1 MTVSGDNDVDLHFP
15 PPATSTRNIW
25 YLTLSMFF
33 LRLGT
38 ATTAVAL
45 PLLVLERYGTGLGAG
60 LALGLRLVPNILF
73 GPLIGNLVDRY
84 DPRKIAVLSSIASGV
99 VVGLFPQTTAIGE
112 VMALSVLA
120 GVAYMFG
127 YPARMALRAW
137 VLTDET
143 RVKGNSMLV
152 TSERLT
158 SVIAPACAG
167 PVIAFLGLTWL
178 FRAEVVAAFIAAALV
193 LMLPQKRRPGDPSQ
207 ASQKASDEAEE
218 ALRSAFSRIA
228 TLFTNGLR
236 EMVRIVRTD
245 GMMLALTST
254 AFTYVAAIGVGVTF
268 LSDFSLTR
276 LHDLPGAYGYVV
288 AAMGA
293 GGVSGALLGTRLGK
307 LPPGWVYLLGNAVEG
322 VLWVVFAL
330 THWLAFGLP
339 VIFLAGVCESAA
351 TVVYFTEAQKRIPE
365 EYTGRYYATFI
376 PLTDIC
382 SMLGTTAGPLLVAG
396 CGIDGTAIIIFAL
409 ITIPV
414 LLFVRPLIRP
424 EPLPRVLS
432 VHRGRTQDRGLDAG
446 HSRLWRPTRHDVPR
460 RA

>member
-1 MTVSGDNDVDLHFP
+1 VTVSGGNDVDLHSP
-15 PPATSTRNIW
+15 PLVTSTRNIW

-60 LALGLRLVPNILF
+60 LSLGLRLVPNILF

-112 VMALSVLA
+112 VMLLSVLA

-127 YPARMALRAW
+127 YPARMALRAR

-178 FRAEVVAAFIAAALV
+178 FRAEVVAAFIAAMLV
-193 LMLPQKRRPGDPSQ
+193 LMLPQKRRSADPAVPPV
-207 ASQKASDEAEE
+207 ASGEAEK
-218 ALRSAFSRIA
+218 ALRSVFSRIA
-228 TLFTNGLR
+228 ALFTNGLM

-254 AFTYVAAIGVGVTF
+254 AFTYVAAVGVGVTF

-276 LHDLPGAYGYVV
+276 LHGVPGAYGYVV

-293 GGVSGALLGTRLGK
+293 GGVSGALLATRLGK
-307 LPPGWVYLLGNAVEG
+307 FPPGWVYLLGNAVEG
-322 VLWVVFAL
+322 VLWVVFAA

-339 VIFLAGVCESAA
+339 VIFLAGACESAA

-382 SMLGTTAGPLLVAG
+382 TMLGTTAGPLLVAG
-396 CGIDGTAIIIFAL
+396 CGIYGTAIIIFGL

-414 LLFVRPLIRP
+414 LLFARPLIRP
-424 EPLPRVLS
+424 AEPPPRAL
-432 VHRGRTQDRGLDAG
+432 
-446 HSRLWRPTRHDVPR
+446 
-460 RA
+460 